1 MNIDNAVRRTVDGAK
16 PRRGTPWGLML
27 VYLALVLGS
36 MVMILPFVWM
46 LLTSVKPDAE
56 IFGQTLRWLPSEFD
70 FANYADAYASINM
83 GRLYQNTIFITA
95 VDVMSQILLGAMA
108 GYVFARLR
116 FPGRQAIFFALLITM
131 MVPFEVLILPIFLFV
146 RRFPLAG
153 GNNLLGNGGAGLLN
167 TYPGLMFPN
176 LISVYGVFLF
186 RQFFRA
192 FPLEVEEAAL
202 IDGASRARFFWAIL
216 IPNAKPVIGTMALFS
231 FLWTWNDFLWPL
243 VIAKEEQMKTLQLG
257 LSTFNQEFGTRW
269 AEMMAA
275 SVMATVP
282 VLLLFLFFQR
292 FLVQG
297 LATTGLKG

>member
-1 MNIDNAVRRTVDGAK
+1 MSIARQSSAHKNRSSF
-16 PRRGTPWGLML
+16 PWGLAL
-27 VYLALVLGS
+27 VYVALVAGA
-36 MVMILPFVWM
+36 MVMTLPFVWM
-46 LLTSVKPDAE
+46 ALTSVKPDAE
-56 IFGQTLRWLPSEFD
+56 IFGQTLRWLPSDFD
-70 FANYADAYASINM
+70 FANYSDAYASINM
-83 GRLYQNTIFITA
+83 GRLYQNTILITGA
-95 VDVMSQILLGAMA
+95 DVIAQILLGAMA

-131 MVPFEVLILPIFLFV
+131 MVPFEVLVLPIFLFV

-153 GNNLLGNGGAGLLN
+153 GNDLFGNGGAGLLN

-192 FPLEVEEAAL
+192 FPIEVEEAAL
-202 IDGASRARFFWAIL
+202 IDGSSRQRFFWTIL
-216 IPNAKPVIGTMALFS
+216 MPNAKPVIGTMGLFS

-243 VIAKEEQMKTLQLG
+243 VIAKEERMKTLQLG
-257 LSTFNQEFGTRW
+257 LATFNQESGTRW

-282 VLLLFLFFQR
+282 VLLLFLFLQR